1 MRVGEATVPGG
12 AVITECCQ
20 DGLFTADVNKL
31 QILYCVAHQHGIVIV
46 GMVMVAIEGHLDL
59 L

>member
-1 MRVGEATVPGG
+1 MGKAAVPGG
-12 AVITECCQ
+12 AVITECGQ
-20 DGLFTADVNKL
+20 GGLFTADVDEL